1 MKLLIVFLMYIAW
14 CTSVYMCISAICSK
28 KFKITL
34 KSILLITLSATIYY
48 FITKVGII
56 LFRTAFSF
64 ITILIFTSFI
74 LKNEKRNGL
83 VCTLIYYILV
93 AIAKIVFSIVF
104 VCVLKSNPL
113 KYVASVS
120 FSKMIICTLIML
132 VLTMISKTNYVRRLY
147 KKICDMAE
155 TLKIRSE
162 FILVFIIMLSVLLSF
177 YILNIVGDVKFIYTI
192 LYLIILLVFIIY
204 FFISLYQNYYLK
216 ILNNYFIEK
225 EKEYQRLLDEY
236 KMFKHNIK
244 HELNLLKCTDKDKQ
258 MKIID
263 TYINEYST
271 YEELENVASLPNS
284 LRAIIYKKA
293 IFNNNNL
300 KVIVD
305 SFVNEDPIVVL
316 SLKRFI
322 KMVESI
328 GIIVDNAYE
337 NVCNGKT
344 NYVYIYLSEDNNKY
358 TFKCV
363 NKICSD
369 YIDIDSFGEK
379 GKSTKNGHEGIGL
392 YYIKSKTDF
401 KLKNCIQGNKYISQL
416 NIKK

>member
-14 CTSVYMCISAICSK
+14 CTTVYMCISAICSK

-34 KSILLITLSATIYY
+34 KSILLIILSATIYY
-48 FITKVGII
+48 FVSKVGII
-56 LFRTAFSF
+56 LFRTALSF
-64 ITILIFTSFI
+64 IIILMFTSFI
-74 LKNEKRNGL
+74 LKNEKRSGL

-120 FSKMIICTLIML
+120 FSKMVICTLIML
-132 VLTMISKTNYVRRLY
+132 VLTMLSKTSYVRRLY

-177 YILNIVGDVKFIYTI
+177 YILNIVGDVKFIYTV

-204 FFISLYQNYYLK
+204 VFISLYQNYYLK

-258 MKIID
+258 MKIIN

-300 KVIVD
+300 KVVVD

-316 SLKRFI
+316 SLKRFT

-363 NKICSD
+363 NNICSD

-392 YYIKSKTDF
+392 YYIKNKTDF
-401 KLKNCIQGNKYISQL
+401 KFKNCIQGNKYISQL